1 MMRKSMYR
9 RMHCLLYVQTDLE
22 SVTEVQLTDQSKL
35 GTTLDTQ
42 KFKDKT
48 VKLTKH
54 EHLVQLGNYHQ
65 KFR

>member
-1 MMRKSMYR
+1 MAAN
-9 RMHCLLYVQTDLE
+9 VPAQTDLE

-35 GTTLDTQ
+35 GTSLDNQ

-48 VKLTKH
+48 VKLTKL
-54 EHLVQLGNYHQ
+54 EHLVQLGNYEQ